1 MLTVT
6 PLCFFIPIMT
16 DSSTFIMRR
25 TNWNLNPELMNTCS
39 PALIC
44 VQGKAV
50 DFELSKWTYNDTRLL
65 NYKTEMF
72 IFLRTAK
79 CSFLIAYP
87 LKKWLPI
94 LKRKMGGVESGKV
107 PEGKGER
114 NKKLFNLHFKWF
126 YAEQNT
132 AGPYWYLND
141 YQIILILFQRTFSS
155 CRFVTLNEDFF

>member
-1 MLTVT
+1 
-6 PLCFFIPIMT
+6 
-16 DSSTFIMRR
+16 MRR

-39 PALIC
+39 PALVC

-50 DFELSKWTYNDTRLL
+50 DFEFSKWTYNDTRLL
-65 NYKTEMF
+65 NYKTDMF
-72 IFLRTAK
+72 IFWRTAK
-79 CSFLIAYP
+79 CYFLISYP

-94 LKRKMGGVESGKV
+94 LKKKMGGGGVESEKSLK
-107 PEGKGER
+107 EKEKGI
-114 NKKLFNLHFKWF
+114 KSYLIYCFKLF

-155 CRFVTLNEDFF
+155 CRFATLNEDLF